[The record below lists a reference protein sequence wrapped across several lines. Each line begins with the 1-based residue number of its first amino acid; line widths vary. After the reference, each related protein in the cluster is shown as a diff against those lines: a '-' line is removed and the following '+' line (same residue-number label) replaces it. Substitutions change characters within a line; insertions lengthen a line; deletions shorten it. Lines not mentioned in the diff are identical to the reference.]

1 MAAKLEPTPNCQEMD
16 VKFGFEARSIYLD
29 RKLPITRLKF
39 MRNWRAIPTFDD
51 VVFFDQL
58 MRVRLA
64 SLHAKLEAGG
74 PGQSDEPVIEP
85 ASLK

>member
-1 MAAKLEPTPNCQEMD
+1 MESLDLKQGRYTWTESY
-16 VKFGFEARSIYLD
+16 RSLD
-29 RKLPITRLKF
+29 FRT
-39 MRNWRAIPTFDD
+39 IPTFDD

-64 SLHAKLEAGG
+64 SLYAKLEAGG

>member
-1 MAAKLEPTPNCQEMD
+1 
-16 VKFGFEARSIYLD
+16 
-29 RKLPITRLKF
+29 
-39 MRNWRAIPTFDD
+39 
-51 VVFFDQL
+51 

-64 SLHAKLEAGG
+64 SLYAKLEAGG